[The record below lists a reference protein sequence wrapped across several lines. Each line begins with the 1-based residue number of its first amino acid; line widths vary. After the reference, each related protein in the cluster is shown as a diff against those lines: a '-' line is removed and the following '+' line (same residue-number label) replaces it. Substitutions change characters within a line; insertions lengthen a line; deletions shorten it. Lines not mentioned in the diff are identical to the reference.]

1 MSTGDPPAD
10 APPGDGPYRELRAF
24 DLQDER
30 LFFGRSRERRMVA
43 ANFLGSRLTLLYGPS
58 GVGKTS
64 LLRAGVAA
72 ELATRW
78 RRRGA
83 RRQPI
88 VVVYPLRHHSWAD
101 PPLAGLMAAI
111 DEQLGEE
118 AGEPV
123 RPWDGSRPAIDTLR
137 EWTGDGRR
145 ILLVLDQFEEYLRY
159 HPTDD
164 GEGNLAA
171 ELPRIVADPDLPV
184 NVLIAIREDAL
195 ARLDRFKATMPGL
208 FDHYLRV
215 DHLDE
220 AAAREAIVKPLAAWG
235 RMGGAGPTGIEDEE
249 ALVRAVLDD
258 DELRAR
264 APRDRLG
271 PAGSSSGAVRRIET
285 PYLQLVMSRLW
296 EAERDLGSRVLRVD
310 TLTQRLGGPAKI
322 VNEHLA
328 AAMRRLEREQG
339 REATRLAGAAFGNLV
354 TESGS
359 KFALTAGELANAIRE
374 PEAEG
379 AIAAALDVLCRP
391 ENRILRKVE
400 SAVGPEGAR
409 YELSHDVLGRAVQG
423 WAAEEER
430 RRLARARARARRR
443 AMVFAG
449 LAAFMAALLVVSLI
463 AYAQLRDEK
472 AATRS
477 RQLAS
482 EAEATVDRDPVG
494 SLTGALEA
502 LDHPTPEAE
511 RALRLV
517 EPEQRLRRQATLP
530 KGVNDVSSDER
541 ANLLLTAG
549 ASGLTLFE
557 RRSPRDP
564 RPLTPAVTY
573 SASVSADGRL
583 GVSGGVGGAKLWD
596 LAACRASAAG
606 CRSSARLFLPPGAG
620 PDRVALAQGG
630 VGGAAPGTR
639 YAAVTSTSYP
649 PAAYPSL
656 SRVSVFDLRAPGC
669 GAPSAT
675 RRRCRPVWV
684 SQDLADVQGSIA
696 FSSDGSMLAAGDGV
710 GLVRLWRR
718 TGPTWRGAARAGLVV
733 THESHSVGSLAFSP
747 DGELGVATWKSAA
760 IFDVARCRPRR
771 GSCPAAAR
779 YPHPTW
785 VQAIAFGAGGTRV
798 ATGDDDGVVRVWDRA
813 GRGAPLVLHGNQ
825 GAVFGL
831 RFGPGGALFSVSN
844 DGAVRQWDVRRGE
857 ILTGSQR
864 VLKGV
869 AYAPAGGPG
878 GPELAATVS
887 EDRTVRLYDLGRCT
901 GTPEDGRCL
910 PVAERTLAET
920 PMSVAFDAAGDRL
933 VVGDSGGRA
942 RVLAVRRAA
951 RVGLWPD
958 EVVPHAD
965 HFYPP
970 STRPVV
976 SVAFNPAGD
985 SIATVGSDYLVRVR
999 HAETSVQLTLP
1010 GTQQPFAVGF
1020 TPAGE
1025 LAVAGA
1031 GGVFL
1036 WRVGGCPSDGT
1047 CDPTISLPTPGVVNQ
1062 SIAVSG
1068 DGRIAAGGSDGIIR
1082 VWDRVPPARPSS
1094 PPDRALAGHTGAVSG
1109 LGFSPDGEL
1118 LASAGVDG
1126 TTRVWEAA
1134 TGEVRGVLHEHGD
1147 SVNSVM
1153 FTKDGRILSGSDDRT
1168 ARIYGCVSCGDLE
1181 SAIEL
1186 GRALMPKPFGQ

>member
-1 MSTGDPPAD
+1 
-10 APPGDGPYRELRAF
+10 
-24 DLQDER
+24 
-30 LFFGRSRERRMVA
+30 MVA

-83 RRQPI
+83 RRRPV

-111 DEQLGEE
+111 AEQLGEE

-123 RPWDGSRPAIDTLR
+123 RPWDGSRPAVDTLR

-159 HPTDD
+159 HPAEE
-164 GEGNLAA
+164 GEGSLAG

-235 RMGGAGPTGIEDEE
+235 QMGGAGPTGIEDEE
-249 ALVRAVLDD
+249 PLVRAVLDD
-258 DELRAR
+258 DELSAR
-264 APRDRLG
+264 APRDRQG
-271 PAGSSSGAVRRIET
+271 PPGSSSTAVRRIET

-296 EAERDLGSRVLRVD
+296 EAERDLGSPVLRVN
-310 TLTQRLGGPAKI
+310 TLTQRLGGPATI

-400 SAVGPEGAR
+400 SAAGPDAAR

-430 RRLARARARARRR
+430 RRLARARFRARRR

-449 LAAFMAALLVVSLI
+449 LAAFMAVLLVVSLV

-482 EAEATVDRDPVG
+482 EAEATVDRDPVA
-494 SLTGALEA
+494 SLTGALAA

-517 EPEQRLRRQATLP
+517 EPEQRLRREATLP
-530 KGVNDVSSDER
+530 KGVSDVSSDQR

-564 RPLTPAVTY
+564 RPLTKAATY

-583 GVSGGVGGAKLWD
+583 GVSGGDRRRQALGPRGLPSVGDG
-596 LAACRASAAG
+596 
-606 CRSSARLFLPPGAG
+606 LPVLG
-620 PDRVALAQGG
+620 PAVP
-630 VGGAAPGTR
+630 APG
-639 YAAVTSTSYP
+639 
-649 PAAYPSL
+649 
-656 SRVSVFDLRAPGC
+656 
-669 GAPSAT
+669 
-675 RRRCRPVWV
+675 
-684 SQDLADVQGSIA
+684 SQ
-696 FSSDGSMLAAGDGV
+696 
-710 GLVRLWRR
+710 
-718 TGPTWRGAARAGLVV
+718 P
-733 THESHSVGSLAFSP
+733 
-747 DGELGVATWKSAA
+747 
-760 IFDVARCRPRR
+760 
-771 GSCPAAAR
+771 
-779 YPHPTW
+779 
-785 VQAIAFGAGGTRV
+785 
-798 ATGDDDGVVRVWDRA
+798 
-813 GRGAPLVLHGNQ
+813 
-825 GAVFGL
+825 
-831 RFGPGGALFSVSN
+831 GPGGA
-844 DGAVRQWDVRRGE
+844 GAGRRRGRRAAGTVRGGHEHQLSPRRLPLPLARQRVRPAGPGVRRLVRDPAPVPAGVGQP
-857 ILTGSQR
+857 GSGRRAGKHR
-864 VLKGV
+864 VLVRREHAGGGRRGRPGAALATDGPHLAGGGARRARRDARV
-869 AYAPAGGPG
+869 AFRGEPGLLTRRRARRGHVEERRHLRRRPLPAPARVVPG
-878 GPELAATVS
+878 RRSLSAPDVG
-887 EDRTVRLYDLGRCT
+887 
-901 GTPEDGRCL
+901 
-910 PVAERTLAET
+910 
-920 PMSVAFDAAGDRL
+920 AGDRL
-933 VVGDSGGRA
+933 RGGWHPGGDRRRRRRRACVGSGRA
-942 RVLAVRRAA
+942 RCAAGPARQPGRGLRAALRARRA
-951 RVGLWPD
+951 R
-958 EVVPHAD
+958 
-965 HFYPP
+965 
-970 STRPVV
+970 
-976 SVAFNPAGD
+976 
-985 SIATVGSDYLVRVR
+985 
-999 HAETSVQLTLP
+999 
-1010 GTQQPFAVGF
+1010 
-1020 TPAGE
+1020 
-1025 LAVAGA
+1025 
-1031 GGVFL
+1031 
-1036 WRVGGCPSDGT
+1036 
-1047 CDPTISLPTPGVVNQ
+1047 
-1062 SIAVSG
+1062 
-1068 DGRIAAGGSDGIIR
+1068 
-1082 VWDRVPPARPSS
+1082 SS
-1094 PPDRALAGHTGAVSG
+1094 R
-1109 LGFSPDGEL
+1109 
-1118 LASAGVDG
+1118 
-1126 TTRVWEAA
+1126 
-1134 TGEVRGVLHEHGD
+1134 
-1147 SVNSVM
+1147 
-1153 FTKDGRILSGSDDRT
+1153 
-1168 ARIYGCVSCGDLE
+1168 
-1181 SAIEL
+1181 
-1186 GRALMPKPFGQ
+1186 

>member
-1 MSTGDPPAD
+1 MSTGEPPEDPPPED

-24 DLQDER
+24 ELEDER

-72 ELATRW
+72 ELAARW
-78 RRRGA
+78 QRRGA
-83 RRQPI
+83 RRQPV

-111 DEQLGEE
+111 AEQLGEA

-159 HPTDD
+159 HPTDE
-164 GEGNLAA
+164 GEGDLAA

-258 DELRAR
+258 DELSAR
-264 APRDRLG
+264 APRDRSG
-271 PAGSSSGAVRRIET
+271 PAGSSTAAVRRIET

-296 EAERDLGSRVLRVD
+296 EAERDLGSPVLRVD
-310 TLTQRLGGPAKI
+310 TLTRRLGGPATI

-359 KFALTAGELANAIRE
+359 KFALTAGELARAIRE

-400 SAVGPEGAR
+400 SAAGPDGAR

-430 RRLARARARARRR
+430 RRLARARTRARRR

-482 EAEATVDRDPVG
+482 EAEATVDRNPVA
-494 SLTGALEA
+494 SLTGALAA

-530 KGVNDVSSDER
+530 KGVSDVSSDRR
-541 ANLLLTAG
+541 ANILLTAG

-557 RRSPRDP
+557 RRSPREP
-564 RPLTPAVTY
+564 RTLTKAATY
-573 SASVSADGRL
+573 SASVSSDGRL
-583 GVSGGVGGAKLWD
+583 AVSGGAGGAKLWD
-596 LAACRASAAG
+596 LTACRASATG
-606 CRSSARLFLPPGAG
+606 CRPSARLLLPRGAAL
-620 PDRVALAQGG
+620 DRVALAQGG
-630 VGGAAPGTR
+630 IGPGAASRAR
-639 YAAVTSTSYP
+639 YAAVASTSYP
-649 PAAYPSL
+649 PPPTRPPPA
-656 SRVSVFDLRAPGC
+656 
-669 GAPSAT
+669 SACST
-675 RRRCRPVWV
+675 SGR
-684 SQDLADVQGSIA
+684 
-696 FSSDGSMLAAGDGV
+696 
-710 GLVRLWRR
+710 
-718 TGPTWRGAARAGLVV
+718 RGAAR
-733 THESHSVGSLAFSP
+733 P
-747 DGELGVATWKSAA
+747 
-760 IFDVARCRPRR
+760 PR
-771 GSCPAAAR
+771 PAATAGR
-779 YPHPTW
+779 CGSAGSWPTCRAAWRSHPT
-785 VQAIAFGAGGTRV
+785 GACWR
-798 ATGDDDGVVRVWDRA
+798 
-813 GRGAPLVLHGNQ
+813 P
-825 GAVFGL
+825 
-831 RFGPGGALFSVSN
+831 
-844 DGAVRQWDVRRGE
+844 
-857 ILTGSQR
+857 
-864 VLKGV
+864 
-869 AYAPAGGPG
+869 
-878 GPELAATVS
+878 ATVRAS
-887 EDRTVRLYDLGRCT
+887 FGS
-901 GTPEDGRCL
+901 G
-910 PVAERTLAET
+910 
-920 PMSVAFDAAGDRL
+920 
-933 VVGDSGGRA
+933 GGRA
-942 RVLAVRRAA
+942 PRGGAWRA
-951 RVGLWPD
+951 P
-958 EVVPHAD
+958 
-965 HFYPP
+965 
-970 STRPVV
+970 
-976 SVAFNPAGD
+976 
-985 SIATVGSDYLVRVR
+985 GS
-999 HAETSVQLTLP
+999 
-1010 GTQQPFAVGF
+1010 
-1020 TPAGE
+1020 
-1025 LAVAGA
+1025 
-1031 GGVFL
+1031 
-1036 WRVGGCPSDGT
+1036 W
-1047 CDPTISLPTPGVVNQ
+1047 
-1062 SIAVSG
+1062 
-1068 DGRIAAGGSDGIIR
+1068 
-1082 VWDRVPPARPSS
+1082 
-1094 PPDRALAGHTGAVSG
+1094 
-1109 LGFSPDGEL
+1109 
-1118 LASAGVDG
+1118 
-1126 TTRVWEAA
+1126 
-1134 TGEVRGVLHEHGD
+1134 
-1147 SVNSVM
+1147 
-1153 FTKDGRILSGSDDRT
+1153 
-1168 ARIYGCVSCGDLE
+1168 
-1181 SAIEL
+1181 
-1186 GRALMPKPFGQ
+1186 